1 MYTRE
6 CVVVDGC
13 ICMVR
18 MYIRLYMRARARVC
32 ICVHASSSPQTAR
45 ILNRVSRRGPVR
57 SHRIS
62 SREKS
67 SEIEIVFV

>member
-18 MYIRLYMRARARVC
+18 MYIRLYMRARVC
-32 ICVHASSSPQTAR
+32 MYVCTLRH
-45 ILNRVSRRGPVR
+45 
-57 SHRIS
+57 HRKP
-62 SREKS
+62 RES
-67 SEIEIVFV
+67 